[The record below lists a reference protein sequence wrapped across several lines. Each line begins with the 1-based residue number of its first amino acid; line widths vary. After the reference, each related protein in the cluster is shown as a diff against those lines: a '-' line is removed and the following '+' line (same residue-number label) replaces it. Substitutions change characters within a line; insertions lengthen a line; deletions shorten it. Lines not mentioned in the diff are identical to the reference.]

1 MVVQNYRQIFPPNI
15 VSKITTF
22 CERSE
27 LERTGSGSYGSY
39 GRDRGGG
46 VDLLSPPPLLLS
58 DNSDLL

>member
-1 MVVQNYRQIFPPNI
+1 MVVQSHRQIFPPNI

-27 LERTGSGSYGSY
+27 LERTGSGSYG
-39 GRDRGGG
+39 RDRGGG